1 MFEFALLGGIA
12 VWLCRRRGWGRVDLQ
27 RALGKVG
34 RGGRSALATAHR
46 AWPGLLAQCA
56 ADMKGLVE
64 DTARFL
70 PWGARARLERRARRP
85 STRSN
90 RGLDRPPVRDGGRAI
105 ATASRRPEDRAVARL
120 QRRYVD
126 GRISLEEYAEA
137 ARALRTGSPRAFA
150 RPPS

>member
-12 VWLCRRRGWGRVDLQ
+12 VWLCRRRGWGRVDMQ
-27 RALGKVG
+27 RALGKLG
-34 RGGRSALATAHR
+34 RVGRSALATAHR

-70 PWGARARLERRARRP
+70 PSGARTRLERRARKP

-90 RGLDRPPVRDGGRAI
+90 RGLDRAPVRDGDRAI
-105 ATASRRPEDRAVARL
+105 ATASPRPEDRAVARL